1 MRKKHIGRLDVVVGD
16 TAFVQVSYGRCEL
29 AEVRCCAGRGETDG
43 DEVGEVGHDY
53 PARGS

>member
-1 MRKKHIGRLDVVVGD
+1 VRKKHIGRLDVVVGD

-29 AEVRCCAGRGETDG
+29 AEVWCCAGRGEADG